1 MEHLISLTTQPNALL
16 NAQISRQI
24 TTVMSVI
31 ELDTVRLF
39 NVWR

>member
-1 MEHLISLTTQPNALL
+1 MERLISLPTQPNALL
-16 NAQISRQI
+16 NAQIFRQI